1 MIPSNKQNKPSLS
14 DLKIDPSLK
23 VHKKERKLSLLV
35 ISGIVL
41 IVVMYALGLMLRE
54 GPVEVATAVVQKYQ
68 PDQGLTIL
76 NASGY
81 VEARRKATVAAKI
94 TGKVMELFVE
104 EGMRVKEGQVLA
116 RLDDREAKARYES
129 SRAELKVTLA
139 RIKELEVN
147 LKDAGRD
154 LSRSKD
160 LFSQG
165 VASQENL
172 DKAKAAVDRYRAQ
185 LSYLGEE
192 VQAARARVVVA
203 ERDLEN
209 CTIGSPFGGIVISK
223 DAQIGEIVSP
233 VSAGGGF
240 TRTGIA
246 TIVDMDSLEIEVDVN
261 ESYIA
266 NVKIGQKVIATL
278 DAYPDWKIPA
288 TVRTLI
294 PSADRQKATVKVRIA
309 FDELDPRILPDM
321 GVKVAFTTGG
331 VASQENAQTVVV
343 PKAAIREDG
352 GRSVVFVVRNDVVER
367 RAVKTG
373 SAAVDTI
380 EVLAGLVDGEQVV
393 VSGSGELNDGRK
405 VVVKK

>member
-41 IVVMYALGLMLRE
+41 IVVMSALGLMLRE

-331 VASQENAQTVVV
+331 VASQENAQAVVV

-373 SAAVDTI
+373 SAAGDTI
-380 EVLAGLVDGEQVV
+380 EVLVGLVDGEQVV